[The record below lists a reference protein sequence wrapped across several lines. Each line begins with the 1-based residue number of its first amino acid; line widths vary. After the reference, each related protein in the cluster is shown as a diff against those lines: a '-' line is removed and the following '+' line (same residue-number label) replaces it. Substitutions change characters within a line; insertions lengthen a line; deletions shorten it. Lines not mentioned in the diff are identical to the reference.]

1 MEKGIIQDRK
11 VMLIDKVI
19 LFEKLNINN
28 NKFKNLEN
36 NINLR
41 IIPKKN
47 WNNKLKL
54 NCLIFY
60 FNYLKLFLFY
70 LIILLIYYNYITIFN
85 FIFFKLFES
94 INNTSFT

>member
-41 IIPKKN
+41 IIPKK
-47 WNNKLKL
+47 
-54 NCLIFY
+54 
-60 FNYLKLFLFY
+60 
-70 LIILLIYYNYITIFN
+70 
-85 FIFFKLFES
+85 S
-94 INNTSFT
+94 